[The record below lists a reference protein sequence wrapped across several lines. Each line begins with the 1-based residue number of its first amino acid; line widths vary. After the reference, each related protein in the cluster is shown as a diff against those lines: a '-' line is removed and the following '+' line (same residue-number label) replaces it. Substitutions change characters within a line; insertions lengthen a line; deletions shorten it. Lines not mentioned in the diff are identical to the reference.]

1 MAYTAMG
8 DYAGPYDEVDYSGK
22 QDSPNVQNKTNKAEN
37 ADDKEKQRFI
47 DESKQ
52 QVKQSGEGNILNNY
66 RSVTYNFTLAALTNA
81 EVNKPDTYRE
91 CELQHTILKSG
102 GKGTDGMSAGSKMNV
117 PLTGN
122 AAREDFAARDPR
134 RLDLTDEQKSR
145 PAGNANNELLN
156 GFNTNS
162 PGRFDMFIE
171 NIEIETLMAPSENS
185 NASLATKI
193 QFDVIEPF
201 SVNGFIEALHVSAV
215 AAGYPNYLSACFLL
229 KMEFWGYPDGIEIT
243 NPEKIPNST
252 RYFPIGLTGIEVEI
266 TERGTRYKVS
276 AVPYNERAFGQP
288 SVVKKPIKM
297 AGSTIKE
304 ILENFFANLNEQVKK
319 MDKEGNAESSSNVF
333 DEYKI
338 KFVDWSQTE
347 GFVDS
352 PDNSNTISR
361 SKLTELYRDNNLYKL
376 ADPATVEKMTGY
388 KTDGKKQP
396 TASEQANAPEKIKL
410 EPNKTVIQF
419 AEGMNVNDVI
429 TSVIRD
435 SEYVRDILK
444 NVKGHIDEFGMLDY
458 FLVRLE
464 VENQEK
470 VNEVTKKPYQRFI
483 FVVSPY
489 RIHYTRIPSFGSQQI
504 EESKLKKLS
513 LREYNYIYTGK
524 NIDVLNFKLNF
535 NTLFFEA
542 VPAAMGNKD
551 IPSSR
556 TGSGPTNDPAVKTR
570 GTDVERQQA
579 NQVPLSPVHVN
590 PSPVQY
596 SGANAAQ
603 PLDDAYSVLA
613 RNMHESIIN
622 SKAAM
627 LTGELEILGD
637 PFYIATNGAGNYN
650 GKPDGQGKIAN
661 GEANHLYGELLVTI
675 NFRNPID
682 IMPLEQGGI
691 MHFDANRVPFSGVYR
706 ILKANSTFKEGIF
719 KQRLEI
725 LRVPGQILDAD
736 IAPTDPSQVLVNTP
750 SPDDSVQPDTTR
762 ASPERRASDVNQLE
776 RVYPNAPTTGEE
788 FDYTN
793 VASGGLAGRDPSLE
807 NRVYGVVGRNGALF
821 SGSSPIGQPLPTDI
835 ASNIR
840 LTSSGLAGLSQTN
853 LGTAALAAVAANVI
867 TGNVPLKRAVGVVAG
882 AAVGTALSSVLKRSN
897 PGSGIGQ
904 GATVPINGNVVSPAN
919 ATALDVKYGNTI
931 NSSSLPV
938 GSINEFTTAAKGLAT
953 NAIDAVQNTAK
964 DVGKFVSGIGDK
976 ITGMTSSPQDPN
988 GVAAKLG
995 LNVAAIS
1002 GLSAGQSKMFGKV
1015 DGMLSSTPQNVNLQQ
1030 AVDSGLRLES
1040 IPPSKMKNI
1049 PATQPF
1055 STAPDPLVEQD
1066 YVNSVVKKGGV
1077 RGLENLYGVNSV
1089 NKLSSNIVPDDV
1101 INSAAT
1107 SIPAVSFNPLAGANK
1122 FRNPVDSTV
1131 LADKFGTVK
1140 SQLSSLTGNPNIK
1153 DQSIL
1158 GSVGSKFGSASVSSS
1173 PLDKLVNKLND
1184 PNAPPYTGSD
1194 PIIRNRLGLP
1204 PLES

>member
-1 MAYTAMG
+1 MG
-8 DYAGPYDEVDYSGK
+8 DYGGYEEDAGS
-22 QDSPNVQNKTNKAEN
+22 QDSPNVTNKTNKVVN
-37 ADDKEKQRFI
+37 ADDKEKQRFV

-52 QVKQSGEGNILNNY
+52 QVKQAGESNILNGY

-81 EVNKPDTYRE
+81 EVNKPDTYRN

-102 GKGTDGMSAGSKMNV
+102 GKGTDGMGAGSKIDTSG
-117 PLTGN
+117 L
-122 AAREDFAARDPR
+122 ADQARTDFASRDPR
-134 RLDLTDEQKSR
+134 RIDLTDEQKSKSPR
-145 PAGNANNELLN
+145 ELGKELVA

-201 SVNGFIEALHVSAV
+201 SVNGFIEALHVASV
-215 AAGYPNYLSACFLL
+215 SAGYPNYLSACFLL

-243 NPEKIPNST
+243 QPENVPNST

-297 AGSTIKE
+297 AGTTVKE
-304 ILENFFANLNEQVKK
+304 ILFNFIENLNEQVKK
-319 MDKEGNAESSSNVF
+319 MDKDGNAENSSKVF
-333 DEYKI
+333 DEYVI
-338 KFVDWSQTE
+338 KFVDWSPSE
-347 GFVDS
+347 GFITPVGE
-352 PDNSNTISR
+352 NKIAA

-376 ADPATVEKMTGY
+376 ADPATVEKITGY
-388 KTDGKKQP
+388 KQDGKKQP
-396 TASEQANAPEKIKL
+396 TPGEQASGRESIKL
-410 EPNKTVIQF
+410 EPNKTIIQF
-419 AEGMNVNDVI
+419 AEGMNVSDVI

-435 SEYVRDILK
+435 SEYVREILK
-444 NVKGHIDEFGMLDY
+444 NVKGHIDEYGMLDY

-470 VNEVTKKPYQRFI
+470 VNEVSKKPYQKFI

-524 NIDVLNFKLNF
+524 NIDVINFKLNF

-551 IPSSR
+551 VPSSR
-556 TGSGPTNDPAVKTR
+556 TGTGPTNDPNVKTQ
-570 GTDVERQQA
+570 GTDVDRQQA
-579 NQVPLSPVHVN
+579 NQVPLSPVNVDT
-590 PSPVQY
+590 SPVQY
-596 SGANAAQ
+596 SGANASQ
-603 PLDDAYSVLA
+603 PLDDPYSVLA

-661 GEANHLYGELLVTI
+661 GEVNHLYAELLVTI

-682 IMPLEQGGI
+682 IMGLEQGGI
-691 MHFDANRVPFSGVYR
+691 MHFDSNRVPFSGVYR
-706 ILKANSTFKEGIF
+706 VLKAASTFKEGIF

-725 LRVPGQILDAD
+725 LRVPGQILDQD
-736 IAPTDPSQVLVNTP
+736 IAPTDPSRVLVNTP
-750 SPDDSVQPDTTR
+750 SPDDAVQPDATR
-762 ASPERRASDVNQLE
+762 ATPERRASDVNQLE
-776 RVYPNAPTTGEE
+776 RVYPTAPTTGDP
-788 FDYTN
+788 FDYTS
-793 VASGGLAGRDPSLE
+793 VASGGLAGNDPSLE
-807 NRVYGVVGRNGALF
+807 NRVYGLVSKNGALF
-821 SGSSPIGQPLPTDI
+821 TGSSPIGQPLPTDVS
-835 ASNIR
+835 SNIR
-840 LTSSGLAGLSQTN
+840 LKASGLAGLSQTN

-882 AAVGTALSSVLKRSN
+882 AAIGTALASALKRSN
-897 PGSGIGQ
+897 QGSGIGD
-904 GATVPINGNVVSPAN
+904 GSTVPINRNFVTTEN
-919 ATALDVKYGNTI
+919 ATAMDIKYGNTI
-931 NSSSLPV
+931 NQSSLPV
-938 GSINEFTTAAKGLAT
+938 SSINEFSSAVKGLGT
-953 NAIDAVQNTAK
+953 NAIDAVKNTAK
-964 DVGKFVSGIGDK
+964 DVGQFVSGIGDK
-976 ITGMTSSPQDPN
+976 ITGMTASPQDPN

-995 LNVAAIS
+995 LNTAAIA
-1002 GLSAGQSKMFGKV
+1002 GLSSNPSKVFGKV
-1015 DGMLSSTPQNVNLQQ
+1015 DGILSSVPQNVNLQQ

-1040 IPPSKMKNI
+1040 IPPNKIKNI
-1049 PATQPF
+1049 PASQPY
-1055 STAPDPLVEQD
+1055 STAPDPIVETD

-1089 NKLSSNIVPDDV
+1089 SKLSSSIVPNEV
-1101 INSAAT
+1101 VNSAV
-1107 SIPAVSFNPLAGANK
+1107 SNIPAVSFNPLASSNS

-1131 LADKFGTVK
+1131 LSDKFGTVR
-1140 SQLSSLTGNPNIK
+1140 SQLSSLTGAPNIR
-1153 DQSIL
+1153 DQSVL
-1158 GSVGSKFGSASVSSS
+1158 GAVSSKFGSLSGGSS

-1184 PNAPPYTGSD
+1184 PNAPPYTGTD

-1204 PLES
+1204 PLDN

>member
-1 MAYTAMG
+1 MASTPTGGNANTQN
-8 DYAGPYDEVDYSGK
+8 S
-22 QDSPNVQNKTNKAEN
+22 SNVSNKTNKVEN
-37 ADDKEKQRFI
+37 SDNKENQRFV

-52 QVKQSGEGNILNNY
+52 QVQQSGESNILNSY
-66 RSVTYNFTLAALTNA
+66 RSITYNFTLAALTNA
-81 EVNKPDTYRE
+81 EVNKPETYRE
-91 CELQHTILKSG
+91 SELQHTILKSG
-102 GKGTDGMSAGSKMNV
+102 GKGTDGMSVGSKIN
-117 PLTGN
+117 TSQFAGQ
-122 AAREDFAARDPR
+122 ARDDFASRDPR

-145 PAGNANNELLN
+145 PSRNFGNELVQ

-171 NIEIETLMAPSENS
+171 NIEIETLMSPSENS
-185 NASLATKI
+185 NASLATKV

-201 SVNGFIEALHVSAV
+201 SVNGFIEALHVASV
-215 AAGYPNYLSACFLL
+215 SAGYPSYLSACFLL
-229 KMEFWGYPDGIEIT
+229 KMEFWGYPDGTEIT
-243 NPEKIPNST
+243 NPENVPNST

-266 TERGTRYKVS
+266 TERGTRYKVT

-297 AGSTIKE
+297 AGTTIKE
-304 ILENFFANLNEQVKK
+304 ILGNFFENINEQVKK
-319 MDKEGNAESSSNVF
+319 MDKEGNASSAGVY

-338 KFVDWSQTE
+338 KFVDWSTSE
-347 GFVDS
+347 GFIDA
-352 PDNSNTISR
+352 PDNSNKISK

-376 ADPATVEKMTGY
+376 ADPATVQKFTGY
-388 KTDGKKQP
+388 KQDGKKQP
-396 TASEQANAPEKIKL
+396 TPSEQAKAPESIKL

-419 AEGMNVNDVI
+419 AEGMNIHDVI

-444 NVKGHIDEFGMLDY
+444 NIKSNIDEFGMLDY

-470 VNEVTKKPYQRFI
+470 INEVSKKPYQRYI

-542 VPAAMGNKD
+542 VPASMGNKD

-556 TGSGPTNDPAVKTR
+556 TGSGPTNDPNVKAR
-570 GTDVERQQA
+570 GTEVDRQQS
-579 NQVPLSPVHVN
+579 NQVPLSPVNVN
-590 PSPVQY
+590 PSPIQY

-637 PFYIATNGAGNYN
+637 PLYIATNGAGNYN
-650 GKPDGQGKIAN
+650 GKPDGQGKIVN

-682 IMPLEQGGI
+682 IMPLENGGV
-691 MHFDANRVPFSGVYR
+691 MQFDSNRVPFSGVYR
-706 ILKANSTFKEGIF
+706 ILKANSTFKEGVF

-725 LRVPGQILDAD
+725 LRVPGQILEYD
-736 IAPTDPSQVLVNTP
+736 IAPTDPSQVFVNTP
-750 SPDDSVQPDTTR
+750 SPDDSVQPDATR

-776 RVYPNAPTTGEE
+776 RVYPTAPTTGSS
-788 FDYTN
+788 FDYTD
-793 VASGGLAGRDPSLE
+793 VTSGGLSGNDPSLQ
-807 NRVYGVVGRNGALF
+807 NRVYGLVGRAGALVTQ
-821 SGSSPIGQPLPTDI
+821 SSPIGQALPTDV
-835 ASNIR
+835 ASSIR
-840 LTSSGLAGLSQTN
+840 LSSSGLAGLSQTN

-897 PGSGIGQ
+897 QGSGIGQ
-904 GATVPINGNVVSPAN
+904 GATVPIDRNFVNPAD
-919 ATALDVKYGNTI
+919 ATSLDVKFGNTV
-931 NSSSLPV
+931 NPSSLPV
-938 GSINEFTTAAKGLAT
+938 GSINEFSSAVKGLGT
-953 NAIDAVQNTAK
+953 SAIDTVRNTAK
-964 DVGKFVSGIGDK
+964 DVGKFVSGVGDK
-976 ITGMTSSPQDPN
+976 ITSLTSSPQDPA

-995 LNVAAIS
+995 LNTAAIS
-1002 GLSAGQSKMFGKV
+1002 GLSSNPSKIFGQVNGIV
-1015 DGMLSSTPQNVNLQQ
+1015 SSVPQNVNLQQ

-1040 IPPSKMKNI
+1040 IPPGKIKNI

-1055 STAPDPLVEQD
+1055 TTAPDPLVEKE
-1066 YVNSVVKKGGV
+1066 YVDSVVKKGGIK
-1077 RGLENLYGVNSV
+1077 GLENLYGVNSV
-1089 NKLSSNIVPDDV
+1089 SKLSSNIVPDEI
-1101 INSAAT
+1101 INSAAA
-1107 SIPAVSFNPLAGANK
+1107 SIPAVSFNPLNAANK
-1122 FRNPVDSTV
+1122 FKNPVDSKM

-1140 SQLSSLTGNPNIK
+1140 SQLSSLTGAPNIK

-1158 GSVGSKFGSASVSSS
+1158 GSVSSKFGSASIGSS

-1204 PLES
+1204 PLDN

>member
-1 MAYTAMG
+1 MADT
-8 DYAGPYDEVDYSGK
+8 SSN
-22 QDSPNVQNKTNKAEN
+22 QDSPNVSNKSNKVEN
-37 ADDKEKQRFI
+37 TDNKEAQRFV
-47 DESKQ
+47 DSSKQ
-52 QVKQSGEGNILNNY
+52 QVQQSGESNVLNGY

-81 EVNKPDTYRE
+81 EVNKPETYRE
-91 CELQHTILKSG
+91 SELQHTILKSG
-102 GKGTDGMSAGSKMNV
+102 GKGTDGMSAGSK
-117 PLTGN
+117 LDTSQFAGQ
-122 AAREDFAARDPR
+122 ARQDFANRDPR
-134 RLDLTDEQKSR
+134 RLDLTDEQKSK
-145 PAGNANNELLN
+145 PARNFGNELIN
-156 GFNTNS
+156 GFNTES

-171 NIEIETLMAPSENS
+171 NIEIETLMSPSENS

-193 QFDVIEPF
+193 SFDVIEPF
-201 SVNGFIEALHVSAV
+201 SVNGFIEALHIASIS
-215 AAGYPNYLSACFLL
+215 AGYPNYLSACFLL

-243 NPEKIPNST
+243 NPENIPNST

-266 TERGTRYKVS
+266 TERGTRYRVS

-297 AGSTIKE
+297 AGTTVKE
-304 ILENFFANLNEQVKK
+304 ILENFIENINKQVKN
-319 MDKEGNAESSSNVF
+319 MDKEGNANSNAGVH
-333 DEYKI
+333 DEYVI
-338 KFVDWSQTE
+338 KFVDWSPSE
-347 GFVDS
+347 GFVT
-352 PDNSNTISR
+352 PAGTNKIAA

-388 KTDGKKQP
+388 KQDGKKSP
-396 TASEQANAPEKIKL
+396 TPNEQAKAPEKIKL

-419 AEGMNVNDVI
+419 AEGMNIHDVI

-435 SEYVRDILK
+435 SEYVRNILK
-444 NVKGHIDEFGMLDY
+444 DVKSQIDEFGMLDY

-470 VNEVTKKPYQRFI
+470 INEVSKKPYQRYI

-551 IPSSR
+551 VPSSR
-556 TGSGPTNDPAVKTR
+556 TGTGPTNDPNVKAR

-579 NQVPLSPVHVN
+579 NQVPLSPVNVN
-590 PSPVQY
+590 PSPIQY
-596 SGANAAQ
+596 SGSNAAQ

-637 PFYIATNGAGNYN
+637 PLYIATNGAGNYN

-682 IMPLEQGGI
+682 ILPLEQGGI
-691 MHFDANRVPFSGVYR
+691 MHFDSNRVPFSGVYR
-706 ILKANSTFKEGIF
+706 ILKANSTFKDGVF

-725 LRVPGQILDAD
+725 LRVPGQILEYD

-750 SPDDSVQPDTTR
+750 SPDDSVQPDSTR

-776 RVYPNAPTTGEE
+776 RVYPNAPTLGQPV
-788 FDYTN
+788 DYTN
-793 VASGGLAGRDPSLE
+793 VTTGGLAGNDPSLE
-807 NRVYGVVGRNGALF
+807 NRVYGLVGRTGALLTK
-821 SGSSPIGQPLPTDI
+821 SSPIGQALPTDV

-840 LTSSGLAGLSQTN
+840 LNSSGLAGLSQTN

-882 AAVGTALSSVLKRSN
+882 AAVGTALASVLKRSN
-897 PGSGIGQ
+897 QGSGIGQ
-904 GATVPINGNVVSPAN
+904 GVTVPINRDFVNPAD
-919 ATALDVKYGNTI
+919 ATALDAKFGNTI
-931 NSSSLPV
+931 NPSSLPV
-938 GSINEFTTAAKGLAT
+938 GSINEFSSAVKGLGT
-953 NAIDAVQNTAK
+953 SAVDTVKNTAK
-964 DVGKFVSGIGDK
+964 DVGQFVSGIGDK
-976 ITGMTSSPQDPN
+976 ITSLTSSPQDPA

-995 LNVAAIS
+995 LNTAAIS
-1002 GLSAGQSKMFGKV
+1002 GLSANPSKVFGQV
-1015 DGMLSSTPQNVNLQQ
+1015 NNILSSVPQNVNLQQ
-1030 AVDSGLRLES
+1030 AVDSGLRLEA
-1040 IPPSKMKNI
+1040 IPPSKIKNI

-1055 STAPDPLVEQD
+1055 STAPDPIIEKEYVE
-1066 YVNSVVKKGGV
+1066 NVVKRGGIQ
-1077 RGLENLYGVNSV
+1077 GLENLYGVNNVS
-1089 NKLSSNIVPDDV
+1089 KLSSNIVPQDI
-1101 INSAAT
+1101 INSAAS
-1107 SIPAVSFNPLAGANK
+1107 SIPAVSFNPLTAANSFK
-1122 FRNPVDSTV
+1122 NPIDSKI

-1140 SQLSSLTGNPNIK
+1140 SQLSGLTGVPNIK

-1158 GSVGSKFGSASVSSS
+1158 GSVSSKFGSASVGSS

-1184 PNAPPYTGSD
+1184 PNAPPYTGTD
-1194 PIIRNRLGLP
+1194 PIVRNRLGLP
-1204 PLES
+1204 PLEN

>member
-1 MAYTAMG
+1 MG
-8 DYAGPYDEVDYSGK
+8 EFSGYDVAAATGSQS
-22 QDSPNVQNKTNKAEN
+22 QDSPNVDNKTNKVAN
-37 ADDKEKQRFI
+37 ADDKEKQRFV
-47 DESKQ
+47 DQSKQ
-52 QVKQSGEGNILNNY
+52 QVKQSGESNILNGY

-81 EVNKPDTYRE
+81 EVNKPDTYRNS
-91 CELQHTILKSG
+91 ELQHTILKSG
-102 GKGTDGMSAGSKMNV
+102 GKGTDGMAVGSKINV
-117 PLTGN
+117 SGFAN
-122 AAREDFAARDPR
+122 QARQDFASRDPR
-134 RLDLTDEQKSR
+134 RLDLTDDQKSAPPR
-145 PAGNANNELLN
+145 NFGNELIN
-156 GFNTNS
+156 KFNSDS

-171 NIEIETLMAPSENS
+171 NIEIETLMAPSQNS

-193 QFDVIEPF
+193 QFEVIEPY
-201 SVNGFIEALHVSAV
+201 SVNGFIEALHVAAV
-215 AAGYPNYLSACFLL
+215 SAGYPNYLSACFLL
-229 KMEFWGYPDGIEIT
+229 KMEFRGYPDGLGIT
-243 NPEKIPNST
+243 NPENVPNST

-266 TERGTRYKVS
+266 TERGTKYKVN

-297 AGSTIKE
+297 AGTTVKE
-304 ILENFFANLNEQVKK
+304 ILENFFTNLNEQVKK
-319 MDKEGNAESSSNVF
+319 MDKDGNAESSSNVY
-333 DEYKI
+333 DEYKV
-338 KFVDWSQTE
+338 KFVDWSPTE
-347 GFVDS
+347 GFIAP
-352 PDNSNTISR
+352 PDNSNKISK

-388 KTDGKKQP
+388 KPDGKKQP
-396 TASEQANAPEKIKL
+396 TASEQAKAPEKIKL
-410 EPNKTVIQF
+410 EPNKTIIQF

-435 SEYVRDILK
+435 SEYVRNILK
-444 NVKGHIDEFGMLDY
+444 DVKGHIDEFGMLDY

-470 VNEVTKKPYQRFI
+470 INEVSKKPYQRFI

-489 RIHYTRIPSFGSQQI
+489 RIHYTRIPSFGSQQV

-524 NIDVLNFKLNF
+524 NIDVINFKLNF

-542 VPAAMGNKD
+542 VPASMGNKD

-556 TGSGPTNDPAVKTR
+556 TGSGPTNDSNVKAR
-570 GTDVERQQA
+570 GADVDRQQA
-579 NQVPLSPVHVN
+579 NQVPLSPVQVN
-590 PSPVQY
+590 PSPIQY
-596 SGANAAQ
+596 SGANASQ
-603 PLDDAYSVLA
+603 PLDDPYSVLA

-682 IMPLEQGGI
+682 IMPLENGGT
-691 MHFDANRVPFSGVYR
+691 MYFDANRVPFSGVYR

-719 KQRLEI
+719 KQRLDI
-725 LRVPGQILDAD
+725 LRVPGQILDQD
-736 IAPTDPSQVLVNTP
+736 IAPTDPSRVFVNTP
-750 SPDDSVQPDTTR
+750 SPDDSVQPDSTR

-776 RVYPNAPTTGEE
+776 RVYPNAPTSGKPV
-788 FDYTN
+788 DYTN
-793 VASGGLAGRDPSLE
+793 VTSGGLAGNDPSLQD
-807 NRVYGVVGRNGALF
+807 RVYGLVGRNSALF
-821 SGSSPIGQPLPTDI
+821 TGSSPIGQSLPTDV

-840 LTSSGLAGLSQTN
+840 LSASGLAGLSQQN
-853 LGTAALAAVAANVI
+853 LGTAALAAIAANVI

-882 AAVGTALSSVLKRSN
+882 AAVGTALGSVLKRSN
-897 PGSGIGQ
+897 QGSGIGI
-904 GATVPINGNVVSPAN
+904 GATVPINGNVVLPAD
-919 ATALDVKYGNTI
+919 ATALDVKFGNTI
-931 NSSSLPV
+931 NPSSLPV
-938 GSINEFTTAAKGLAT
+938 GSINEFTSSVKGLGT
-953 NAIDAVQNTAK
+953 SAINAVQNTAK
-964 DVGKFVSGIGDK
+964 DVGQFVNGIGDK
-976 ITGMTSSPQDPN
+976 ITSMTSSPLDPQ

-995 LNVAAIS
+995 LNTAAIS
-1002 GLSAGQSKMFGKV
+1002 GLSSNPSKIFGQV
-1015 DGMLSSTPQNVNLQQ
+1015 NNIVSSVPQNVDLQQ

-1040 IPPSKMKNI
+1040 IPPNKMKNI
-1049 PATQPF
+1049 PATQPY
-1055 STAPDPLVEQD
+1055 STAPDPIVETA
-1066 YVNSVVKKGGV
+1066 YVNEVVKKGGI
-1077 RGLENLYGVNSV
+1077 RGLENLYGVNSIS
-1089 NKLSSNIVPDDV
+1089 KLSSNIVPDEV
-1101 INSAAT
+1101 INSAAA
-1107 SIPAVSFNPLAGANK
+1107 SIPAVSFNAFASANSFK
-1122 FRNPVDSTV
+1122 NPIDSSV

-1140 SQLSSLTGNPNIK
+1140 SQLSSLTGLPNIK

-1158 GSVGSKFGSASVSSS
+1158 GSVSSRFGSASVGSS